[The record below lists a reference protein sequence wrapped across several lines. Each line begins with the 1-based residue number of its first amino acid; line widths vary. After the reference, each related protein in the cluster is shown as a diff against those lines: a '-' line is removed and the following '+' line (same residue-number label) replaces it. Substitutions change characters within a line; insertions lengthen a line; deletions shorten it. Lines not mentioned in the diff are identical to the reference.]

1 MPHAEHRA
9 SRPGPHDQL
18 VRFTFEHPERA
29 AAELRAVLPP
39 QVVAQIDWSSLRRE
53 SGSVVDAEL
62 RESQSDLLFSARLH
76 GGEPLL
82 LYLLLEHQ
90 STVDRWMALRMLQYV
105 VRQLVHWR
113 QEHPKSEVLPVIIPV
128 VMYHGARRGWTAA
141 RRLEE
146 LFPLPE
152 GEVKEWWRG
161 VVPRFEYLL
170 DDLTREREEAL
181 RTRWGPPL
189 VRLVLLLLRG
199 GRSRKLAQRLLAWR
213 GLFAEVYATPEGP
226 AALGAVVH
234 YLLEVGDPEARQ
246 SVRRV
251 IHSVAGEKRAEEWM
265 KTRGLTLREEGRAA
279 GLEEGRA
286 MERAEG
292 VLRILEARGITVDP
306 KARQRVLGCT
316 DLDTLDR
323 WFRRAVNATHLS
335 DLW

>member
-1 MPHAEHRA
+1 M
-9 SRPGPHDQL
+9 PGPHDQL

-29 AAELRAVLPP
+29 AAELRAVLPA

-53 SGSVVDAEL
+53 SGSVVDEEL

-113 QEHPKSEVLPVIIPV
+113 QEHPKSEVLPVIVPV
-128 VMYHGARRGWTAA
+128 VMYHGARGGWTAA
-141 RRLEE
+141 RQLEA
-146 LFPLPE
+146 LFPLPQ

-161 VVPRFEYLL
+161 VVPRFEYLV

-181 RTRWGPPL
+181 RTRRGPPL
-189 VRLVLLLLRG
+189 VKLVLLLLRG
-199 GRSRKLAQRLLAWR
+199 GRSRKLEQRLVAWS

-226 AALGAVVH
+226 EALRAVVH
-234 YLLEVGDPEARQ
+234 YLLEVGGPGASQ

-251 IHSVAGEKRAEEWM
+251 LHSVAGDKRAEGWM
-265 KTRGLTLREEGRAA
+265 KTMGQILREEGRAM
-279 GLEEGRA
+279 GLEEGLAKGLAEGRA
-286 MERAEG
+286 KERAEG
-292 VLRILEARGITVDP
+292 VLRILEARGIAVGLRTR
-306 KARQRVLGCT
+306 KRVLACT

-323 WFRRAVNATHLS
+323 WFRRAVTATRLS
-335 DLW
+335 DVW